1 MTEINSFSTQQ
12 TSTGQ
17 VSGDHPGFPRWLCV
31 PKAKKRVNAEKRQHP
46 RFRINP
52 GMPAIRVALQPLSG
66 GEEGLLRG
74 KVHNFSAGGFCL
86 VADHM
91 VQPSQVFRC
100 VIPFP
105 DLPFVIPTLLRTR
118 WCKRRQQARK
128 YFAGLQ
134 FLS

>member
-1 MTEINSFSTQQ
+1 MPNEKK
-12 TSTGQ
+12 G
-17 VSGDHPGFPRWLCV
+17 VKEEPRPHPAL
-31 PKAKKRVNAEKRQHP
+31 
-46 RFRINP
+46 RINP
-52 GMPAIRVALQPLSG
+52 GSTAIRVALQPLSG

-74 KVHNFSAGGFCL
+74 KVHNFRAGGFCL

-91 VQPSQVFRC
+91 VRPSQVFRC

-105 DLPFVIPTLLRTR
+105 DLPFVIPTLFRTR

-134 FLS
+134 VLS

>member
-1 MTEINSFSTQQ
+1 MAIIQGS
-12 TSTGQ
+12 
-17 VSGDHPGFPRWLCV
+17 PGGCV
-31 PKAKKRVNAEKRQHP
+31 MAKAKKRVNAEKRQHP
-46 RFRINP
+46 RLRINP

-91 VQPSQVFRC
+91 VRPSQVFRC

-118 WCKRRQQARK
+118 SSRGASRLENTLRVCS
-128 YFAGLQ
+128 F
-134 FLS
+134 FLTGELIAV

>member
-1 MTEINSFSTQQ
+1 MA
-12 TSTGQ
+12 
-17 VSGDHPGFPRWLCV
+17 
-31 PKAKKRVNAEKRQHP
+31 KAKKRVNAEKRQHP
-46 RFRINP
+46 RLRINP